1 MGGVFINYRT
11 VDDPLGAAL
20 IHDRLASRFGRDN
33 VFRDCVSLTPGAHY
47 PSAIRSALENSA
59 VLVAVIGPRWL
70 TLTDG
75 DAVRL
80 IDRDTDWV
88 RTELVVAFGSGI
100 PVLPVLLKDTP
111 DNATMPTMDELPADI
126 RPLATLQAV
135 EISQRRLGDDLD
147 RLVAAVARIGPV
159 PTPSGS
165 VLPRSQDTFFAMV
178 DVLETVPS
186 LNNEH
191 DRATLI
197 NKLRPAIGSSVR
209 YSARRRT
216 HVINLLDACR
226 AYPGGIAELLEIIRH
241 LDGESLALRN
251 LAELAA
257 TMSDGVGLQP

>member
-1 MGGVFINYRT
+1 MSGVFINYRT

-20 IHDRLASRFGRDN
+20 IHDRLASRFGPDN

-70 TLTDG
+70 TLADG

-88 RTELVVAFGSGI
+88 RTELAVAFSSGI

-147 RLVAAVARIGPV
+147 RLVAAVARLHK
-159 PTPSGS
+159 PSGG
-165 VLPRSQDTFFAMV
+165 VLPPSQDTFFAMV

-191 DRATLI
+191 DRAILI
-197 NKLRPAIGSSVR
+197 NKLRPAIGSMVR

-216 HVINLLDACR
+216 HAINLLDACR
-226 AYPGGIAELLEIIRH
+226 AYPGGIAELLDVIRR
-241 LDGESLALRN
+241 LDGEFLALPK

-257 TMSDGVGLQP
+257 KMSDGGELQP